1 MQSPLR
7 LYSAQR
13 AFTCRNMETKPSF
26 FISKSMII
34 NHYPQR
40 GQIIKETERNR
51 QSQRIIIN
59 GQAIQ
64 QSTIRRKQ
72 TIKTANIALREI
84 IKQTRKVTHF
94 EQTIQGR
101 IQTQRLRFTN
111 KNENRRSTIIVILDM
126 FRYCISKTNQR
137 FQVQRLIL
145 LVANRGIKERH
156 KKNKATRMSGQ
167 VLYILFKIECKVI
180 KEVYE
185 KLKFKYQAL
194 MHQIQF
200 SQKDELLRDN
210 IKISQELLITQ
221 QKLQELQ
228 LHNKKIQ
235 QDLHQSDFKRIRSEK
250 LVFDKE
256 KELKLIQFEYSNP
269 KKTIS
274 DLNRQWQIRLE
285 NQKLIQQQL
294 EDELR
299 LRNEKIIL
307 LEKTLKEDKA
317 AYQLKEAFYKREID
331 SLNIQIGQLKETI
344 QHLEKEQMVEQS
356 SDEQESKSEKSE
368 RQTSQSYQ
376 RQKTQLLMS
385 RKKIQKV
392 NSSEVEIIGK
402 EIALKFQLAQIP
414 FSRLDSYIYSK
425 SSRGIINLN
434 EINEILKQSPFDL
447 PDDQSL
453 LVARFLAEPEQE
465 EWIYYDSYQT
475 NDVVIVISIFRNLVK
490 PFDLINPQLY
500 DTIHQE
506 LKQIFRLNKNKL
518 IDYLML
524 NGDNCDLNYFKKAF
538 EYCDIPLSQEQEAYI
553 AIKIYEKYRRIVN
566 LKYQEIIDYFK

>member
-7 LYSAQR
+7 LYSASR
-13 AFTCRNMETKPSF
+13 AFTCRNTETKPSF
-26 FISKSMII
+26 FISKKAKQSKKQKEID
-34 NHYPQR
+34 NLNEQLLLVKQSNNLLFEENKQLKQ
-40 GQIIKETERNR
+40 QI
-51 QSQRIIIN
+51 
-59 GQAIQ
+59 
-64 QSTIRRKQ
+64 
-72 TIKTANIALREI
+72 L
-84 IKQTRKVTHF
+84 HF
-94 EQTIQGR
+94 EKQ
-101 IQTQRLRFTN
+101 LN
-111 KNENRRSTIIVILDM
+111 KQEKL
-126 FRYCISKTNQR
+126 
-137 FQVQRLIL
+137 LIL
-145 LVANRGIKERH
+145 NKQSKAESKHSDLDLQIRMKTEETCSIIAYQKQIKDY
-156 KKNKATRMSGQ
+156 KARDQYYQQQIEELKRDTRRTKLQ
-167 VLYILFKIECKVI
+167 ECQIECKVI
-180 KEVYE
+180 KEEYD
-185 KLKFKYQAL
+185 KMKFKYQAL
-194 MHQIQF
+194 IHQIQF

-228 LHNKKIQ
+228 LQNKKIQ
-235 QDLHQSDFKRIRSEK
+235 QELHQTDFKRIRSEK

-256 KELKLIQFEYSNP
+256 RELKLIQFEYSNP
-269 KKTIS
+269 KKTIN

-299 LRNEKIIL
+299 LRNEKINL

-331 SLNIQIGQLKETI
+331 SLNIQIGQLKETV

-356 SDEQESKSEKSE
+356 SDEQESQSEKSV

-376 RQKTQLLMS
+376 KQKTQLLMS

-392 NSSEVEIIGK
+392 SSTEVEIIGK

-414 FSRLDSYIYSK
+414 FQRLDSYIYSK
-425 SSRGIINLN
+425 SSRGIINLS
-434 EINEILKQSPFDL
+434 EINDILKQSPFDL

-490 PFDLINPQLY
+490 PFELLNPQFY
-500 DTIHQE
+500 DSIHQE
-506 LKQIFRLNKNKL
+506 LKQIFKLNKNKL

-524 NGDNCDLNYFKKAF
+524 NGDNCDLTYFKKAF
-538 EYCDIPLSQEQEAYI
+538 EYCDIPLSQEQETYI
-553 AIKIYEKYRRIVN
+553 AIKIYEKYKRIVN

>member
-7 LYSAQR
+7 LYSASR
-13 AFTCRNMETKPSF
+13 AFTCRNTETKPSF
-26 FISKSMII
+26 FISKKAKQSKKQKEID
-34 NHYPQR
+34 NLNEQLLLVKQSNNLLFEENKQLKQ
-40 GQIIKETERNR
+40 QI
-51 QSQRIIIN
+51 
-59 GQAIQ
+59 
-64 QSTIRRKQ
+64 
-72 TIKTANIALREI
+72 L
-84 IKQTRKVTHF
+84 HF
-94 EQTIQGR
+94 EKQ
-101 IQTQRLRFTN
+101 LN
-111 KNENRRSTIIVILDM
+111 KQEKL
-126 FRYCISKTNQR
+126 
-137 FQVQRLIL
+137 LIL
-145 LVANRGIKERH
+145 NKQSKAESKHSDFDLQIRMKTEETCSIIAYQKQIKDY
-156 KKNKATRMSGQ
+156 KARDQYYQQQIEELKRDTRRTKLQ
-167 VLYILFKIECKVI
+167 ECQIECKVI
-180 KEVYE
+180 KEEYD
-185 KLKFKYQAL
+185 KMKFKYQAL
-194 MHQIQF
+194 IHQIQF

-228 LHNKKIQ
+228 LQNKKIQ
-235 QDLHQSDFKRIRSEK
+235 QELHQTDFKRIRSEK

-256 KELKLIQFEYSNP
+256 RELKLIQFEYSNP
-269 KKTIS
+269 KKTIN

-285 NQKLIQQQL
+285 NQKLLQQQL

-299 LRNEKIIL
+299 LRNEKINL

-331 SLNIQIGQLKETI
+331 SLNIQIGQLKETV

-356 SDEQESKSEKSE
+356 SDEQESQSEKSV

-376 RQKTQLLMS
+376 KQKTQLLMS

-392 NSSEVEIIGK
+392 NSTEVEIIGK

-414 FSRLDSYIYSK
+414 FQRLDSYIYSK
-425 SSRGIINLN
+425 SSRGIINLS
-434 EINEILKQSPFDL
+434 EINDILKQSPFDL

-490 PFDLINPQLY
+490 PFELLNPQLY
-500 DTIHQE
+500 DSIHQE
-506 LKQIFRLNKNKL
+506 LKQIFKLNKNKL
-518 IDYLML
+518 TDYLML
-524 NGDNCDLNYFKKAF
+524 NGDICDLTYFKKAF
-538 EYCDIPLSQEQEAYI
+538 EYCDIPLSQEQETYI
-553 AIKIYEKYRRIVN
+553 AIKIYEKYKRIVN